1 MVEVEHNRAIIWKIS
16 EPKSFEFFCW
26 VMEPF
31 RMITP
36 ISFRSGGQERNQV
49 WLKMSEIEPALALL
63 WSKIST
69 NIHHLLIWSKRS
81 FRWLELWVTFQLGF
95 AEMITDFMCYDV
107 LWCFHKLTVTSARL
121 TNSSGLI
128 STLAD
133 FKTPQSQG
141 WLEVQEKYSIN
152 ANDSI
157 VNLKQVWRK
166 NFQSGVLFLT
176 FRRNSNAQKDSN
188 PCSVSHCSQKNP
200 IKSISQFILV
210 REWFT
215 RQDS

>member
-69 NIHHLLIWSKRS
+69 NIHHLSIWSKRS

-128 STLAD
+128 VLKSPPWLISKHHRARV
-133 FKTPQSQG
+133 G
-141 WLEVQEKYSIN
+141 WRF
-152 ANDSI
+152 
-157 VNLKQVWRK
+157 RK
-166 NFQSGVLFLT
+166 NIPSTPMTQLST
-176 FRRNSNAQKDSN
+176 
-188 PCSVSHCSQKNP
+188 
-200 IKSISQFILV
+200 
-210 REWFT
+210 
-215 RQDS
+215 